1 MIFPPDR
8 VEVHVRVSGHFYE
21 SCTFYM
27 ASLLYRLGKFSARRA
42 WLVIIT
48 WVILLAAS
56 VTLALTAGGKLS
68 SSMSING
75 VPSQVVIDQLKK
87 SFPEASR
94 GSGQVVFQ
102 KTDGS
107 KFTQA
112 DRDAVSAALAEVK
125 TLPGVADTL
134 NPFTI
139 DDELTTRRADVA
151 DGWKKLTDGEQ
162 DLVDGKAEIASNKIK
177 LADGLAKLNAA
188 EAKLK
193 TQSAQLEAGIK
204 QAQAAGAP
212 DAQIQGMIAQR
223 AQIAGGFA
231 EIKKQRAVIVA
242 GQEKLAD
249 AEEKLV
255 TGAADL
261 VSGKAELEVA
271 DKLLAVSKQF
281 STVSNDGSV
290 ALATIQFTLPGAE
303 LEEPIKEAV
312 VASLEEAELPGIT
325 VEFSQD
331 LLRSISEI
339 LGIGEVIGL
348 GIAAVVLF
356 IMLGTFIGAGM
367 PVLLAII
374 GVGISATT
382 TLALASV
389 IEMTSTTPVLGVMLG
404 LAVGI
409 DYALFILNRH
419 RRQLKAG
426 VELRE
431 SIALATGTSGNAV
444 LFAGITV
451 IIALAALNLTGI
463 DFVGLMGSMGSVS
476 IAVAVA
482 IAITG
487 TPAILSLVGSRILS
501 RKERR
506 DLAEGTHLAEN
517 SEPKNASK
525 PVFANRFPWL
535 ALVAAVGVLVVAA
548 LPSSSMR
555 LGLPDGSAESKDSS
569 AYRAY
574 EITSEAFG
582 PGFNSQIPTVLTMP
596 AAVAEGDVLELQADV
611 ATELFALDNVA
622 AVLPAAVS
630 DDNKTFLFQVV
641 STVEPSSE
649 ETETLVQDIRDLD
662 AKFAADLD
670 AQLGVTGLTATNIDI
685 SKKIADVLPL
695 YLGTVL
701 ALSMLL
707 LILVFRSILIP
718 IIAAGGFLLTIFATF
733 GSVVAVYQWG
743 WLGDLFGVYHP
754 GPILSFLPI
763 FLIGILFGLAMDYQL
778 FLVSGMREAYTHG
791 KSPSD
796 SINYGIRLSRAVV
809 VAAAL
814 IMVTVFGGFAFSHL
828 AMIRPVGFG
837 LAVGVLVDAF
847 IVRLLLVPAA
857 MTIFGKATWWI
868 PKWLDRILPDVD
880 VEGTKLEGKELH

>member
-1 MIFPPDR
+1 MRDTTAF
-8 VEVHVRVSGHFYE
+8 FYE
-21 SCTFYM
+21 SSPTLM

-42 WLVIIT
+42 WIVIFA
-48 WVILLAAS
+48 WLLILG
-56 VTLALTAGGKLS
+56 VTGTLAITGGGKLS

-75 VPSQVVIDQLKK
+75 VPSQVVIEQLKK

-102 KTDGS
+102 KADGS
-107 KFTQA
+107 AFNTD
-112 DRDAVSAALAEVK
+112 DRAAVAAALAEVK

-139 DDELTTRRADVA
+139 EEDIAQKRADVA
-151 DGWKKLTDGEQ
+151 DGWKKITDGEKAI
-162 DLVDGKAEIASNKIK
+162 VDGQAEIAANKTK
-177 LADGLAKLNAA
+177 LADGLVKLDAA

-212 DAQIQGMIAQR
+212 EAQIQGMIAGR
-223 AQIAGGFA
+223 AQITAGFA
-231 EIKKQRAVIVA
+231 EIKKQRVAIVA

-249 AEEKLV
+249 AEVKIASSSEDLIS
-255 TGAADL
+255 GRADL
-261 VSGKAELEVA
+261 ELA
-271 DKLLAVSKQF
+271 DQLLKVSKNF
-281 STVSNDGSV
+281 STVSDDGSV
-290 ALATIQFTLPGAE
+290 ALATIQFDLPGAE
-303 LEEPIKEAV
+303 LEEPIKKAV
-312 VASLEEAELPGIT
+312 VDSLEQANLPGIK

-348 GIAAVVLF
+348 GIAAIVLF

-367 PVLLAII
+367 PVILAVV
-374 GVGISATT
+374 GVGISASA
-382 TLALASV
+382 TLALSSV
-389 IEMTSTTPVLGVMLG
+389 IDMTSTTPVLGVMLG

-426 VELRE
+426 VEVKE

-463 DFVGLMGSMGSVS
+463 DFIGLMGSMGSLS

-487 TPAILSLVGSRILS
+487 TPAVLSLVGNKILS

-506 DLAEGTHLAEN
+506 DISEGTHFAEN
-517 SEPKNASK
+517 SEPKNATK
-525 PVFANRFPWL
+525 PVFANKHPWL
-535 ALVAAVGVLVVAA
+535 TALAAIAVLVVAA
-548 LPSSSMR
+548 LPASSMR

-569 AYRAY
+569 AYRAH

-582 PGFNSQIPTVLTMP
+582 PGFNSQIPTVLSMP
-596 AAVAEGDVLELQADV
+596 SAVSEDDELKIQADV
-611 ATELFALDNVA
+611 ASALFELDNVA
-622 AVLPAAVS
+622 AVLPAAIS
-630 DDNKTFLFQVV
+630 DDKKTFLFQVV
-641 STVEPSSE
+641 SSVEPSSE
-649 ETETLVQDIRDLD
+649 ETETLVQDIRSLD
-662 AKFAADLD
+662 SKFESEYNAS
-670 AQLGVTGLTATNIDI
+670 LGVTGLTATNIDI

-695 YLGTVL
+695 YLGTVI
-701 ALSMLL
+701 ALSLL
-707 LILVFRSILIP
+707 LLVLVFRSILIP
-718 IIAAGGFLLTIFATF
+718 LIAAGGFLLTIYATF
-733 GSVVAVYQWG
+733 GTVVAVYQWG

-791 KSPSD
+791 KSPKD
-796 SINYGIRLSRAVV
+796 SINYGVRLSRAVV
-809 VAAAL
+809 IAAAL

-847 IVRLLLVPAA
+847 VVRMLLVPAA
-857 MTIFGKATWWI
+857 MSIFGSATWWI
-868 PKWLDRILPDVD
+868 PKWLDRLLPDVD
-880 VEGTKLEGKELH
+880 VEGTKLEGKALH

>member
-1 MIFPPDR
+1 
-8 VEVHVRVSGHFYE
+8 
-21 SCTFYM
+21 M

-42 WLVIIT
+42 WI
-48 WVILLAAS
+48 VILAWLLILAAS
-56 VTLALTAGGKLS
+56 VTMMLTTGGKLS
-68 SSMSING
+68 SSMAING
-75 VPSQVVIDQLKK
+75 VPSQVVIEQLKK

-102 KTDGS
+102 KADGS
-107 KFTQA
+107 KFNTD
-112 DRDAVSAALAEVK
+112 DRAAVAKALAEVE
-125 TLPGVADTL
+125 TLPGVAETL

-139 DDELTTRRADVA
+139 EEELNTKRADVA
-151 DGWKKLTDGEQ
+151 DGWQKIADGEK
-162 DLVDGKAEIASNKIK
+162 DLVDGKAEIADNKIK
-177 LADGLAKLNAA
+177 LADGLVKLDAA

-193 TQSAQLEAGIK
+193 SQSAQLEAGIK

-212 DAQIQGMIAQR
+212 EAQIQGMIAQR

-231 EIKKQRAVIVA
+231 EIKKQRAAIVD
-242 GQEKLAD
+242 GQAKLAA

-261 VSGKAELEVA
+261 VSGKADLEIA
-271 DKLLAVSKQF
+271 DKLLAVSKKF

-312 VASLEEAELPGIT
+312 VESLKEADLPGIN

-339 LGIGEVIGL
+339 LGVGEVIGL
-348 GIAAVVLF
+348 GIAAVILF

-367 PVLLAII
+367 PVLLAIV

-382 TLALASV
+382 TMALASV
-389 IEMTSTTPVLGVMLG
+389 IDMTSTTPVLGVMLG

-426 VELRE
+426 VEMRE

-463 DFVGLMGSMGSVS
+463 DFVGLMGSMGSLS

-487 TPAILSLVGSRILS
+487 TPAALSLIGSRILS
-501 RKERR
+501 KRERA
-506 DLAEGTHLAEN
+506 DLADGTHLAEN
-517 SEPKNASK
+517 SVPKNSTKA
-525 PVFANRFPWL
+525 VLANKHPWL
-535 ALVAAVGVLVVAA
+535 ALIAAVGVLVVAA
-548 LPSSSMR
+548 IPASSMR

-574 EITSEAFG
+574 TITSDAFG

-596 AAVAEGDVLELQADV
+596 SAVAEDDVLALQANV
-611 ATELFALDNVA
+611 ATDLFALDNVA

-641 STVEPSSE
+641 STVEPSSV
-649 ETETLVQDIRDLD
+649 ETETLVQDIRNLD
-662 AKFAADLD
+662 AKFKTDLGAD
-670 AQLGVTGLTATNIDI
+670 LGVTGLTATNIDI

-718 IIAAGGFLLTIFATF
+718 LIAAVGFLLTIFATF
-733 GSVVAVYQWG
+733 GTVVAVYQWG
-743 WLGDLFGVYHP
+743 WLGELFGVYNP

-778 FLVSGMREAYTHG
+778 FLVSGMREAYIHG

-796 SINYGIRLSRAVV
+796 SVNYGMRLSRAVV
-809 VAAAL
+809 IAAAL

-837 LAVGVLVDAF
+837 LAIGVLVDAF
-847 IVRLLLVPAA
+847 LVRLILVPAA

>member
-1 MIFPPDR
+1 M
-8 VEVHVRVSGHFYE
+8 SGISGLFFE

-27 ASLLYRLGKFSARRA
+27 ASLLYRLGNFSARRA
-42 WLVIIT
+42 WF
-48 WVILLAAS
+48 VILAWVLILGAAG
-56 VTLALTAGGKLS
+56 TLAVTGGGKLS

-75 VPSQVVIDQLKK
+75 VPSQVVIEQLKK
-87 SFPEASR
+87 NFPVASR

-102 KTDGS
+102 KADGS
-107 KFTQA
+107 KFNTD
-112 DRDAVSAALAEVK
+112 DRAAVAAALAEVK
-125 TLPGVADTL
+125 TLPGVADSL
-134 NPFTI
+134 NPFTVETEI
-139 DDELTTRRADVA
+139 NKKRADVA
-151 DGWKKLTDGEQ
+151 DGWQKITDGEQ
-162 DLVDGKAEIASNKIK
+162 AIADGKVEIAANKKK
-177 LADGLAKLNAA
+177 LADGLVKLDAA
-188 EAKLK
+188 EADLK
-193 TQSAQLEAGIK
+193 AKSAQLEAGIK

-212 DAQIQGMIAQR
+212 AAQIQGMIAGR

-231 EIKKQRAVIVA
+231 EIKKQRAAIVA
-242 GQEKLAD
+242 GQAKIAAAETKL
-249 AEEKLV
+249 
-255 TGAADL
+255 TTSSADL
-261 VSGKAELEVA
+261 VSGKSDLELA
-271 DKLLAVSKQF
+271 DQLLKVTKNF
-281 STVSNDGSV
+281 STVSKDGSV
-290 ALATIQFTLPGAE
+290 ALATIQFTKPGAE
-303 LEEPIKEAV
+303 LEEPIKKAV
-312 VASLEEAELPGIT
+312 VDSLKQASLPGINI
-325 VEFSQD
+325 EFSQD
-331 LLRSISEI
+331 LLRSVSDI
-339 LGIGEVIGL
+339 LGTGEIVGL

-367 PVLLAII
+367 PVILAVI
-374 GVGISATT
+374 GVGISASA
-382 TLALASV
+382 TLALSSV
-389 IEMTSTTPVLGVMLG
+389 ISMTSTTPVLGVMLG

-426 VELRE
+426 VEVRK

-463 DFVGLMGSMGSVS
+463 DFVGLMGSMGSLS

-487 TPAILSLVGSRILS
+487 TPAILSLVGLRILS

-506 DLAEGTHLAEN
+506 ELAEGTRFAEN
-517 SEPKNASK
+517 SAPKDATK
-525 PVFANRFPWL
+525 PVFANKHPWL
-535 ALVAAVGVLVVAA
+535 TALAAIAVLVVAA
-548 LPSSSMR
+548 LPASHMR
-555 LGLPDGSAESKDSS
+555 LGLPDGSAESKESS

-574 EITSEAFG
+574 TITTDAFG
-582 PGFNSQIPTVLTMP
+582 PGFNSQIPAVLTMP
-596 AAVAEGDVLELQADV
+596 TAVAKDDQLKLQTSV
-611 ATELFALDNVA
+611 ATQIFDLKNVA
-622 AVLPAAVS
+622 AVVPAAVS

-641 STVEPSSE
+641 SSVEPSSV
-649 ETETLVQDIRDLD
+649 ETEQLVQDLRGLD
-662 AKFAADLD
+662 SKFKTDYNAE
-670 AQLGVTGLTATNIDI
+670 LGVTGLTATNIDI

-695 YLGTVL
+695 YLGTVI
-701 ALSMLL
+701 ALSLLL

-718 IIAAGGFLLTIFATF
+718 LIAAGGFLLTIYATF

-743 WLGDLFGVYHP
+743 WLGELFGVYHP
-754 GPILSFLPI
+754 GPVLSFLPI

-791 KSPSD
+791 KSPAD
-796 SINYGIRLSRAVV
+796 AINYGMRLSRAVV

-814 IMVTVFGGFAFSHL
+814 IMITVFGGFAFSHL

-837 LAVGVLVDAF
+837 LAIGVLVDAF
-847 IVRLLLVPAA
+847 LVRLLLVPAA